1 MTEKRLIRELAEK
14 GYHPEDSPD
23 ETGKLDEDDM
33 VELVKAAHDLR
44 KASKSMRVRYK
55 VVDSF
60 VLLHFYFH
68 YFYTFDTLMASS
80 MVRVCKTVK
89 SKAGWSTCHRT

>member
-14 GYHPEDSPD
+14 GYHPDDSPD
-23 ETGKLDEDDM
+23 ESGEVDEDDM

-55 VVDSF
+55 VIIF
-60 VLLHFYFH
+60 YILLHSYFH
-68 YFYTFDTLMASS
+68 YFHTFDRCIALSVGITSGIGVIS
-80 MVRVCKTVK
+80 
-89 SKAGWSTCHRT
+89 

>member
-14 GYHPEDSPD
+14 GYHPDDSPD
-23 ETGKLDEDDM
+23 EGELDEDDM

-55 VVDSF
+55 VINFHVF
-60 VLLHFYFH
+60 LHFYFH
-68 YFYTFDTLMASS
+68 LFLYLRQFHGLERAE
-80 MVRVCKTVK
+80 
-89 SKAGWSTCHRT
+89 W